1 MRLESLQEFEK
12 NNKQH
17 LNLKVEYHL
26 AIYIT
31 KILQGRVDFSI
42 KKLATGKEKM
52 FTTLHNEDKKKYLTP
67 EQFYYWWQ
75 IERYDELV
83 AEEEIILSDFNQLKA
98 KIMKASQSNKL
109 PQIVDTDS
117 EEETAK
123 KMKQIEDHKQ
133 KVGKLNDALKKEADA
148 SNKKLGMLS
157 QFRMMYT
164 NTESL
169 KRLLE
174 AIEIILQNK
183 DN

>member
-1 MRLESLQEFEK
+1 MWLESLQEFEK

-17 LNLKVEYHL
+17 LNFKVEYHL

-31 KILQGRVDFSI
+31 KILQGRVDFSM
-42 KKLATGKEKM
+42 KKTKTKEFM
-52 FTTLHNEDKKKYLTP
+52 VTTLHNEDKKKNLTP

-98 KIMKASQSNKL
+98 KIMKASQNNQI
-109 PQIVDTDS
+109 PQILDTDS
-117 EEETAK
+117 EEETEK

-133 KVGKLNDALKKEADA
+133 KVGKLNEALKKEADA

-183 DN
+183 G

>member
-1 MRLESLQEFEK
+1 MWLESLQEFIK
-12 NNKQH
+12 KDKQN
-17 LNLKVEYHL
+17 LNFKVEYHL

-42 KKLATGKEKM
+42 KKTKSKEYM
-52 FTTLHNEDKKKYLTP
+52 VTTLINEDKKQSLTP

-83 AEEEIILSDFNQLKA
+83 AEEELILSDFNQLKE
-98 KIMKASQSNKL
+98 KIMKASQSNRI
-109 PQIVDTDS
+109 PQILDTDS
-117 EEETAK
+117 EEETEN
-123 KMKQIEDHKQ
+123 KMKQIEDHKH
-133 KVGKLNDALKKEADA
+133 KVGKLNDALRKEAEA
-148 SNKKLGMLS
+148 SNKKLAMLS

>member
-1 MRLESLQEFEK
+1 MWLESLQEFEK
-12 NNKQH
+12 TNKQH
-17 LNLKVEYHL
+17 LNFKVEYHL
-26 AIYIT
+26 VIYIT
-31 KILQGRVDFSI
+31 KILQGRVDFSM
-42 KKLATGKEKM
+42 KKTKTKEFM
-52 FTTLHNEDKKKYLTP
+52 VTTLIDEDKKKNLTS

-98 KIMKASQSNKL
+98 KIMKASQSIKMPEIL
-109 PQIVDTDS
+109 DTDS
-117 EEETAK
+117 EEETQK

-133 KVGKLNDALKKEADA
+133 KVGKLNDALKKEADT
-148 SNKKLGMLS
+148 SNKKLSMLS

-183 DN
+183 G

>member
-1 MRLESLQEFEK
+1 MWLESLQEFQK

-17 LNLKVEYHL
+17 LNLKIEYHVE
-26 AIYIT
+26 IYIT
-31 KILQGRVDFSI
+31 KILQGRVDFSM
-42 KKLATGKEKM
+42 KKTKAKEFM
-52 FTTLHNEDKKKYLTP
+52 VTTLHNEDKKQTLTP

-98 KIMKASQSNKL
+98 KIMKASQSNKI
-109 PQIVDTDS
+109 PQILNTDS
-117 EEETAK
+117 EEETEK

-133 KVGKLNDALKKEADA
+133 KIGKLNDALKKEADA
-148 SNKKLGMLS
+148 SNKKLSMLS

-183 DN
+183 G

>member
-1 MRLESLQEFEK
+1 MWLESLQEFQG
-12 NNKQH
+12 NDKQH
-17 LNLKVEYHL
+17 LNFKVEYHL

-31 KILQGRVDFSI
+31 KILQGRVEFSI
-42 KKLATGKEKM
+42 RKTKSKENM
-52 FTTLHNEDKKKYLTP
+52 VTTLITEDKKKILTP

-83 AEEEIILSDFNQLKA
+83 AEEEIILSSFNQLKA
-98 KIMKASQSNKL
+98 KIMKASQSNKV
-109 PQIVDTDS
+109 PQILDTDS
-117 EEETAK
+117 EEETEK

-133 KVGKLNDALKKEADA
+133 KVGKLNDALKKEAEA
-148 SNKKLGMLS
+148 SNKKLSMLS

-169 KRLLE
+169 QRLLE

-183 DN
+183 G